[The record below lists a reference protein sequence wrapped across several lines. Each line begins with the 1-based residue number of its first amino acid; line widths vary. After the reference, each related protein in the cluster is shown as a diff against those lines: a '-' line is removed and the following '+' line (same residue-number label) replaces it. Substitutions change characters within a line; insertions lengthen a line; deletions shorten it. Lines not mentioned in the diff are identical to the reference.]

1 MVPIAT
7 MVISDIYIAKLTAW
21 WYSASEGTIA
31 GRESISGDRN
41 PVMSIL
47 LMPMFVR
54 IGKD

>member
-1 MVPIAT
+1 V
-7 MVISDIYIAKLTAW
+7 VISDIYIAKLTIC
-21 WYSASEGTIA
+21 WYSASEGIIA

-54 IGKD
+54 IWKG